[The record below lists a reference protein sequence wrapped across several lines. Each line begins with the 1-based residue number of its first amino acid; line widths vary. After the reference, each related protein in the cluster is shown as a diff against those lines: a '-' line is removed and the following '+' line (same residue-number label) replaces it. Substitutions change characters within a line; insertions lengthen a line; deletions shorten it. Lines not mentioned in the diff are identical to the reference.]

1 MKRGPQPTSSSDH
14 LHGVFF
20 FFLSFFCMFPS
31 AENLIVALRDR
42 RDFADERKRTPD
54 ETSAE
59 ERAGARKLVSVGVN
73 GDSAVINS
81 PWCLT

>member
-1 MKRGPQPTSSSDH
+1 
-14 LHGVFF
+14 
-20 FFLSFFCMFPS
+20 MFPS
-31 AENLIVALRDR
+31 VDNLNVAPRDE
-42 RDFADERKRTPD
+42 RDSADERKRANERTPD